1 MRRNFSFSINEYYH
15 IYNRGTDKRIIFLEP
30 YDYSRFI
37 ILLHLCNSRIPVDI
51 EKFLRE
57 GRSFPELI
65 NIVIDDRLVHI
76 GAYVLMPN
84 HFHILVKEINEN
96 GISLFMKKLSTAYS
110 MYFNKKYER
119 SGNLFQGI
127 FKAKHAE
134 KDEYLKYL
142 FAYIHLNPVK
152 LIDPYWKENKIKDKN
167 KAEEYLLDYKH
178 SSYLDYLNLERNEN
192 KILNISSFPEYF
204 LDKNFGDFINDWLSY
219 QEEALGKDRPSQ
231 K

>member
-30 YDYSRFI
+30 YDYNRFI
-37 ILLHLCNSRIPVDI
+37 ILLHLCNSKNPVDI

-65 NIVIDDRLVHI
+65 NIAVPDRLVHI

-84 HFHILVKEINEN
+84 HFHILIKEINEN

-119 SGNLFQGI
+119 SGSLFQGI

-167 KAEEYLLDYKH
+167 KAQEYLLNYKY
-178 SSYLDYLNLERNEN
+178 SSYLDYLNLERSEN
-192 KILNISSFPEYF
+192 KILNNESFPEYF
-204 LDKNFGDFINDWLSY
+204 LDKDFSDFVNDWLNYS
-219 QEEALGKDRPSQ
+219 EEL
-231 K
+231 